1 MSELRSF
8 LGMVLYYLRFLP
20 ELATT
25 LAPLHQLLKK
35 DVRWRWSIVRA
46 YERCKA
52 GLSSD
57 ALLVHYHTA
66 KRDLRLAC
74 DASSNVSITPGIMG
88 YQHNFVSQKLTV
100 DISGNMLTLN
110 ELSGMEI

>member
-1 MSELRSF
+1 MKLARSTS
-8 LGMVLYYLRFLP
+8 VL
-20 ELATT
+20 T
-25 LAPLHQLLKK
+25 LIK
-35 DVRWRWSIVRA
+35 DCTRCPTGSIVRA

-57 ALLVHYHTA
+57 ALLVHYDTA

-74 DASSNVSITPGIMG
+74 DTSSSVSITPGIMG